1 MLADSLMPGWRMQ
14 STATYRVRQ
23 FLEVLQMLVTITL
36 VGIVGWQVATKGWP
50 ALETKL
56 AAFAVVAVLVEAMAC
71 LMDVAVTQGVG
82 EKLVWRIVAFMIG
95 IIFAGIFAIPALVY
109 VQRMGQSPG
118 FLVLAFLA
126 PRFVSFVLMPPRDE
140 LDRLRVVAC
149 ARDRFD
155 SILLA
160 IALSPLA
167 LAAAATCIVKE
178 DGGTPPTLIT
188 VLCGFILAWLLF
200 LLAAVVHDNSAK
212 FARYPLRLYNPK
224 PWSSIVLFFVTRQD
238 EKNRHH
244 RDLQQERNTAA
255 AWQKR
260 SSTAAQA

>member
-1 MLADSLMPGWRMQ
+1 MQ
-14 STATYRVRQ
+14 STARYRVRQ

-36 VGIVGWQVATKGWP
+36 VGIVGWQMATKGWP

-56 AAFAVVAVLVEAMAC
+56 AAFALVAVLVEAMGC
-71 LMDVAVTQGVG
+71 LMDIVVTQGAG
-82 EKLVWRIVAFMIG
+82 EKLVWRIVAFVLG
-95 IIFAGIFAIPALVY
+95 ILLTGIFAVPALVY
-109 VQRMGQSPG
+109 LQSMGRSPG
-118 FLVLAFLA
+118 FLVLAFLT
-126 PRFVSFVLMPPRDE
+126 PRFVNFVLMPPRDE
-140 LDRLRVVAC
+140 LERLRVVAC

-167 LAAAATCIVKE
+167 IAAAATCIVKE
-178 DGGTPPTLIT
+178 HGGTPPTLIT
-188 VLCGFILAWLLF
+188 VLCGFIVAWLLF

-224 PWSSIVLFFVTRQD
+224 PWSSIVLFFVTRRE
-238 EKNRHH
+238 EKNAYH
-244 RDLQQERNTAA
+244 RDLQQERSTAA

-260 SSTAAQA
+260 FSIAAQA